1 MSTGDIKNNLRK
13 LKYELKQVGY
23 IAEMDIENMN
33 LGIPTSFLPILHY
46 IVSDYSCELS
56 SFFSYKGYDSCGKTD
71 LRFIEVL
78 YKLLIQEFN
87 MKPMLTKQQFFAIG
101 YAEMKIIFVTK
112 IINQFVKKN
121 DEILMKLGYRKKHLT
136 VKKIKK
142 YKEHNN
148 DRGNHERETKNR
160 DVTEDLSSRF
170 EEQESPTV
178 PSIHQS
184 PTLPKPMPELCL
196 TPLKSP
202 AKPTS
207 NTKSNESNES
217 PMSPADHENVGH
229 FIESGENDVLDVSFY
244 DGMESSDKEIM
255 EKHIQKPHFQ
265 ITKHVLPV
273 LPRIIENDIDFNIGT
288 SDGNGIGLRNTQE
301 SITSVCKDCHK
312 NTGKLYQME
321 RRIKQLE
328 DNFAKVMTINT
339 DLSAKVILLETKVAM
354 LENEKAHQ
362 SLEKN
367 ISEGTVLEKEN
378 PRESIARLSPKTKT
392 RIPLQQV
399 DNYVSSTSTS
409 NKSGMQSIQ
418 YSQDKTDMENQSK
431 IYSSLEYT
439 DDDVIIESF
448 KPISMRDVHKMMLR
462 DSVSSD
468 ILHDSTRFEKQYSR
482 RNTHEKESHKNQQ
495 EVENFGLSNFSNISM
510 FSDYIDEEAK
520 NAVASVKQKLLE
532 TKLLLDKT

>member
-56 SFFSYKGYDSCGKTD
+56 SFFSYKGYDFCGKTD

-121 DEILMKLGYRKKHLT
+121 DEILMKLGYRKKHFT

-160 DVTEDLSSRF
+160 DITEDLSRF
-170 EEQESPTV
+170 EEQENPTV

-229 FIESGENDVLDVSFY
+229 FVESGENDVLDVSFY

-273 LPRIIENDIDFNIGT
+273 LPRIIENDVDFNIGT

-354 LENEKAHQ
+354 LENEKDHQ

-367 ISEGTVLEKEN
+367 IYEGTVLEKEN

-448 KPISMRDVHKMMLR
+448 KPISMRDVHKMMLH

-482 RNTHEKESHKNQQ
+482 RNNHEKENYKNQQ

>member
-13 LKYELKQVGY
+13 LRYELKQVGY
-23 IAEMDIENMN
+23 ITEMDIDNMN

-56 SFFSYKGYDSCGKTD
+56 SFFSYKSYDFCGKTD

-78 YKLLIQEFN
+78 YKLLVQEFN
-87 MKPMLTKQQFFAIG
+87 MKPMLTKQQFFTIG

-112 IINQFVKKN
+112 IIRQFFKKN
-121 DEILMKLGYRKKHLT
+121 DEILMKLGHRKKHLT
-136 VKKIKK
+136 FKKMKK
-142 YKEHNN
+142 HKENNN
-148 DRGNHERETKNR
+148 DRNNDERETENR
-160 DVTEDLSSRF
+160 DITEDLLSRF
-170 EEQESPTV
+170 EGQESPTV
-178 PSIHQS
+178 TSIHQS

-229 FIESGENDVLDVSFY
+229 FIESGGKDVLDVSFH
-244 DGMESSDKEIM
+244 DGMESSEKEITQD
-255 EKHIQKPHFQ
+255 HILKPHFQ

-273 LPRIIENDIDFNIGT
+273 LPRIVENDVDISSGT
-288 SDGNGIGLRNTQE
+288 SDGNGIGLRSTQE
-301 SITSVCKDCHK
+301 SVTSVCKDCPK

-321 RRIKQLE
+321 RRIKVLE
-328 DNFAKVMTINT
+328 DNFAKIMTINT

-354 LENEKAHQ
+354 LENEKDHQ
-362 SLEKN
+362 SLEKD
-367 ISEGTVLEKEN
+367 IFEGTVSEKDKLE
-378 PRESIARLSPKTKT
+378 ESIARLSPKTKT

-409 NKSGMQSIQ
+409 NKSGTHSSQ
-418 YSQDKTDMENQSK
+418 YSQHKTVKENQNK
-431 IYSSLEYT
+431 IYSSLDYT
-439 DDDVIIESF
+439 DDDAIIESF
-448 KPISMRDVHKMMLR
+448 KPISMKDVHKMMLH
-462 DSVSSD
+462 DSVGSG
-468 ILHDSTRFEKQYSR
+468 ILLGSTKFKRQYSR
-482 RNTHEKESHKNQQ
+482 INNDEKENHKNMQGA
-495 EVENFGLSNFSNISM
+495 ENVGFSNVSDISM
-510 FSDYIDEEAK
+510 FSDYMDEEAK
-520 NAVASVKQKLLE
+520 NAVDSVKQKLLE